1 MLKDLF
7 VSEVRVNVLKT
18 LLPHPDRSLH
28 VRAIVR
34 RVGTEINAVR
44 RELER
49 LENIG
54 LLKKRQSSNRLYYT
68 VDTSSMY
75 YTDLLS
81 LISKEEGLGADIVNN
96 RKELGDIKFAVLSRR
111 FSRGIP
117 SSSLDVDLFVI
128 GTINFEVLESIVR
141 ENEQKVGREIHYSV
155 MGEDEFMF
163 RKRKNDQFISRIMS
177 QGRTILIGDEVEF
190 TSL

>member
-7 VSEVRVNVLKT
+7 VSEVRVNILKT
-18 LLPHPDRSLH
+18 LLPYPERSLH

-34 RVGTEINAVR
+34 EVGTEINAVR

-49 LENIG
+49 LENLG

-68 VDTSSMY
+68 VDTSNLY

-81 LISKEEGLGADIVNN
+81 LISKESGLGADVYNS
-96 RKELGDIKFAVLSRR
+96 RKELGDIKFAILSRKY
-111 FSRGIP
+111 SRNIP
-117 SSSLDVDLFVI
+117 SSTLDVDLFVI
-128 GTINFEVLESIVR
+128 GAVNFEVLESIIR

-163 RKRKNDQFISRIMS
+163 RKRKNDQFISRILS
-177 QGRTILIGDEVEF
+177 QGRTILVGDEVEF